1 MVYII
6 SYFYIPYME
15 IVILSIGVLIS
26 AVFAI
31 IYGHWDNVKWFSFFK
46 PLSTILI
53 IAIASIIY
61 FKFNSFY
68 SAIIIV
74 SLIFSLIGDVFL
86 IHKKYFLHGLSSF
99 LLAHI
104 GFTIGFASIYGFNW
118 TFTPLFFLILIGASY
133 FIYLRKDLDKFAIPV
148 AIYITVMVI
157 MNWQAISLVY
167 INNAIVFFGIAIASL
182 LFSFSDSVLAYSKFK
197 KHFFSE
203 EILTLSTY
211 WISIYIIAIAGLYL
225 E

>member
-1 MVYII
+1 
-6 SYFYIPYME
+6 ME
-15 IVILSIGVLIS
+15 IVILSLGVLIS
-26 AVFAI
+26 AVLAV
-31 IYGHWDNVKWFSFFK
+31 IYSQRDNVKWHSVFK
-46 PLSTILI
+46 PLTTILI
-53 IAIASIIY
+53 ISIASNVY
-61 FKFNSFY
+61 LKFNSFY

-118 TFTPLFFLILIGASY
+118 TFTPLVFLTLIGASY
-133 FIYLRKDLDKFAIPV
+133 FIYLRKALDKYAIPV
-148 AIYITVMVI
+148 AIYISVIVI
-157 MNWQAISLVY
+157 MNWQAIGLVY
-167 INNAIVFFGIAIASL
+167 INNTIVFFGMAIASL

-197 KHFFSE
+197 KPFCGA

-211 WISIYIIAIAGLYL
+211 WISIYILAIAGLYL